1 MRLGVSLSGI
11 PRRPRNQVPREAR
24 DAGGPGR
31 DCVAFELCAGGQ
43 GAVALGTSRRLR
55 SQSDLSPRGA
65 VPLPPFDISGLS
77 PAERRDLIAALQRS
91 LAPAGAPQAAG
102 RPDGVMDRKALLES
116 EARYRR
122 LFESAK
128 DGILILD
135 AETGMIADVN
145 PFLTELLGYSREEI
159 LGKHVWDLGF
169 LRDIVGNRAN
179 FLELREKE
187 FIRYDDKALQT
198 RAGRRVEV
206 EFVSNVYL
214 VAGHRV
220 IQCNIRD
227 ITASIRARSALL
239 ASQRLT
245 EEIINALPARV
256 FWKDRNLRYLGCNRA
271 FADDAGLA
279 SPADIVGKDDSQM
292 VWHAQAKAYSEDD
305 RRVVESGE
313 PRLLIEEPQTTP
325 QGKTITLLTSKVPLR
340 DANGDVS
347 GVLGTYVDITELR
360 RTEASEARLATAVQQ
375 AVETIVITDDKG
387 DILDVNPAFERTS
400 GYTREEALG
409 RNPRMLQSGRHST
422 EFYQRMWTTLTRG
435 DVWRGRLTNKRK
447 DGTFYDEEVTISP
460 MRDAAGRIYSYVAV
474 KRDVTEEGKLEAQLR
489 RAQRLE
495 SVGTLAGGVAH
506 DLNNALAPILMATE
520 LLRLE
525 LPAGASNDLGL
536 IEDGARR
543 SADLVKQL
551 LSFAKGAEGER
562 LPVQL
567 RPLVKEMERLVR
579 STFPKNIELR
589 VECQKRLPVI
599 LGDATQ
605 LHQVLLNLLL
615 NARDAM
621 PDGGTLSLD
630 MRSATVDAS
639 METEILNVAPGRYV
653 VLRVTDSG
661 TGIPPELLDRIFDP
675 FFTTKDADKGT
686 GLGLATSMGIIKG
699 HSGFIRVYSTPGQG
713 TTFSVYLPVHDADAV
728 DSTEPEAAGA
738 EFRGNGE
745 MILVVDDEPSMR
757 NVLRRVLTKMNFK
770 VLTAADG
777 TSALRELSEHGEG
790 LAAVI
795 TDLHMPQ
802 LDGVSF
808 VRVLRGRAPTA
819 GVIVVSGLLAERE
832 REEFARLGVRALL
845 DKPFSQAELVTAL
858 QTVFGK

>member
-1 MRLGVSLSGI
+1 M
-11 PRRPRNQVPREAR
+11 
-24 DAGGPGR
+24 
-31 DCVAFELCAGGQ
+31 
-43 GAVALGTSRRLR
+43 
-55 SQSDLSPRGA
+55 PRGA

-77 PAERRDLIAALQRS
+77 PAERRDLIAALQKS
-91 LAPAGAPQAAG
+91 LAPAGAPQTAG
-102 RPDGVMDRKALLES
+102 RPDGVLDRKALLES

-214 VAGHRV
+214 VTGHRV

-227 ITASIRARSALL
+227 ITESIRARSALQ

-245 EEIINALPARV
+245 EQVINALPARV

-279 SPADIVGKDDSQM
+279 TPADIIGKDDFQM
-292 VWHAQAKAYSEDD
+292 VWHAQANAYREDD
-305 RRVVESGE
+305 HRVIESGE
-313 PRLLIEEPQTTP
+313 PRLLVEEPQTTP

-387 DILDVNPAFERTS
+387 VILDVNPAFERTS

-422 EFYQRMWTTLTRG
+422 EFYQRMWTTLTHG

-525 LPAGASNDLGL
+525 LPASASNDLGL

-639 METEILNVAPGRYV
+639 METEILGVAPGRYV
-653 VLRVTDSG
+653 VVRVTDSG

-686 GLGLATSMGIIKG
+686 GLGLATSLGIIKG

-728 DSTEPEAAGA
+728 DGTEPEATST

-745 MILVVDDEPSMR
+745 VILVVDDEPSMR
-757 NVLRRVLTKMNFK
+757 NVLRRVLTKLNFK